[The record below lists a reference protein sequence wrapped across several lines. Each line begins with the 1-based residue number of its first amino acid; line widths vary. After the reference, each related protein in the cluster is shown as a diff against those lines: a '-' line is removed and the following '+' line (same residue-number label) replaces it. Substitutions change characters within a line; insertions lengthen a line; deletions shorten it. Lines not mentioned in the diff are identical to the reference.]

1 MMKNKTNSASLRWI
15 LKNSKIAVLPV
26 IITCIF
32 SAINS
37 VSTVYLALVS
47 RDVIDIATGDKTGNL
62 INTVF
67 LLFGVIF
74 VHFGAMF
81 AASLLKNKT
90 HIDLCINYKK
100 TLFPLILRKNY
111 SKISIFHSGD
121 LVNRLVSDVDAVV
134 TGSVNIVPNIVS
146 MVSKIISCII
156 ALYVLNPFI
165 ALAVVPVGV
174 VIYLGNRAFRTKFK
188 ELHKECQR
196 TDSVVRSFLQ
206 ESFENLSVIK
216 SFLSGKSIIK
226 RLSDNMQEN
235 RKLKLKRSLLR
246 VTVMILI
253 SVVFSLCY
261 YCTLTWGAANLN
273 TAITYGTLMGLLQ
286 LITNIRAPLQSA
298 TGIIPSYYAA
308 LASAER
314 LIELESIEDEK
325 EVKSEKQINKLK
337 ETFGKIVALN
347 LDFSYKDN
355 HVIKDSTFEIE
366 RGKITALVG
375 ESGSGK
381 STLFKLLLGLLNVDY
396 GSLTFDGNTEIDAST
411 RPLFSYVPQGNMLI
425 SGTIRDNV
433 TFCRDDIDE
442 EKIISAIKTAV
453 AFDFISELPNGL
465 DTVISERGS
474 GLSEGQIQRIAI
486 ARAILSDSEILL
498 LDESTSA
505 VDEETETKLVENL
518 KALKDKTV
526 IFITHRSS
534 SLKACEHI
542 IRVEN
547 AKIFNEK

>member
-1 MMKNKTNSASLRWI
+1 MMKNKTNSDSLKWI
-15 LKNSKIAVLPV
+15 LKNSKSAIFPV
-26 IITCIF
+26 IITCVF

-47 RDVIDIATGDKTGNL
+47 RDVIDIATKAKTGNL

-67 LLFGVIF
+67 LLFGVIAI
-74 VHFGAMF
+74 HFGAMF
-81 AASLLKNKT
+81 VASIIKNKT
-90 HIDLCINYKK
+90 HIDLCVNYKR

-111 SKISIFHSGD
+111 AKISSFHSGD

-134 TGSVNIVPNIVS
+134 SGSVNIVPTIVS

-156 ALYVLNPFI
+156 ALYLLNPFI
-165 ALAVVPVGV
+165 ALAVLPVGAL
-174 VIYLGNRAFRTKFK
+174 IYIGNRAFRTRFK

-196 TDSVVRSFLQ
+196 TDSKVRSFMQ

-216 SFLSGKSIIK
+216 SFLSGNGIVN
-226 RLSDNMQEN
+226 RLEENMQEN

-246 VTVMILI
+246 VSVMIII

-261 YCTLTWGAANLN
+261 YLTLTWGAANLN

-314 LIELESIEDEK
+314 LMELEAIEDEK
-325 EVKSEKQINKLK
+325 EPKSTKQINKIK
-337 ETFGKIVALN
+337 KSFEKIVALN

-355 HVIKDSTFEIE
+355 HVIKDSSFEIN
-366 RGKITALVG
+366 RGTITALVG

-381 STLFKLLLGLLNVDY
+381 STLFKLLLGLLNADY
-396 GSLTFDGNTEIDAST
+396 GSLTFDENVEIDAST
-411 RPLFSYVPQGNMLI
+411 RPLFAYVPQGNMLI

-433 TFCRDDIDE
+433 TFCRDGVSDE
-442 EKIISAIKTAV
+442 DVVSAVKMAA
-453 AFDFISELPNGL
+453 AFDFISELPDGL

-486 ARAILSDSEILL
+486 ARAVLSDSEILL

-505 VDEETETKLVENL
+505 VDEETEAKLVENL
-518 KALKDKTV
+518 KTLKDKTV

-534 SLKACEHI
+534 SLKACEHV
-542 IRVEN
+542 IRVQDGR
-547 AKIFNEK
+547 IFNEK